1 MSQDLLIKQIVE
13 EVLKSMGESTVQTN
27 QNKKEVISK
36 VTSENYPLSEK
47 MSDKIKAQS
56 GMNFE
61 DITLDKVINGQ
72 IKSEDIRI
80 SPETLEMQAQVAESV
95 GRDAFASNLRRAA
108 ELIAV
113 PDKRILEIYNSLR
126 PYRSTKAELYAI
138 ADELENQYNCKIN
151 AAFVRE
157 AADVYERRGRLK
169 A

>member
-1 MSQDLLIKQIVE
+1 MSQELLIKQIIE
-13 EVLKSMGESTVQTN
+13 EVLKSMGESTVES
-27 QNKKEVISK
+27 KKEDTLK

-56 GMNFE
+56 GMNFD

-80 SPETLEMQAQVAESV
+80 SPQTLEMQAQVAESV

>member
-95 GRDAFASNLRRAA
+95 GRDAFAGNLRRAA

-113 PDKRILEIYNSLR
+113 PDKRILEIYNALR
-126 PYRSTKAELYAI
+126 PYRSTKEELYAI
-138 ADELENQYNCKIN
+138 ADELENQYGCKVN

-157 AADVYERRGRLK
+157 AADVYELRGRLK